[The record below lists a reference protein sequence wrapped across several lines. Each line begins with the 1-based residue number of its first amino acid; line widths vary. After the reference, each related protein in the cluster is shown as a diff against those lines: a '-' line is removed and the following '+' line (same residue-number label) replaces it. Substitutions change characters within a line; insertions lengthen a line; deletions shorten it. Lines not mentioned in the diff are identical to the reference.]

1 MYSNTAARASAR
13 VRNRAWWTCS
23 FLSEAK
29 KLSIGAMMLLCR
41 SSGFRGR
48 SRRLRRSAEIAEYL
62 AGDEALQAAHDL
74 RLRLPLARTP
84 ADIVEGRLVAA
95 HAGDDDPVE
104 GGVGP
109 PVAAAV
115 EPVAGR
121 LAARGGDRAGAAQL
135 RERGL
140 RTDPLRVVAEEEQ
153 HRRGRARPP
162 PVRLDQLGRAGG
174 GQRLEGAGVGPGLP
188 LERQPAP
195 GGPAPAGPRRRP
207 P

>member
-1 MYSNTAARASAR
+1 M
-13 VRNRAWWTCS
+13 WWTCS
-23 FLSEAK
+23 FLSETK
-29 KLSIGAMMLLCR
+29 KLSIGALMLLCR

-109 PVAAAV
+109 PVAAAA

-135 RERGL
+135 RGRGPPTEPPPGVP
-140 RTDPLRVVAEEEQ
+140 RRGQ
-153 HRRGRARPP
+153 HR
-162 PVRLDQLGRAGG
+162 
-174 GQRLEGAGVGPGLP
+174 
-188 LERQPAP
+188 
-195 GGPAPAGPRRRP
+195 PRRGP
-207 P
+207 